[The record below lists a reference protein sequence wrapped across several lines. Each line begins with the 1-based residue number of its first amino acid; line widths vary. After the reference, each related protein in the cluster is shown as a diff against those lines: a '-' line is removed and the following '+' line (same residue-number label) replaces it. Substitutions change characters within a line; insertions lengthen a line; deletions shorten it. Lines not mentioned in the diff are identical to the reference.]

1 MEFPFLSSIE
11 MRTTREAIVAR
22 GPSISVLKCCWVY
35 VEECI
40 RSISC
45 DWIGNHGKTVER
57 SCSPPLLPWTYGRSM
72 ITTGLPV
79 KSWATG
85 CFR

>member
-1 MEFPFLSSIE
+1 
-11 MRTTREAIVAR
+11 
-22 GPSISVLKCCWVY
+22 
-35 VEECI
+35 
-40 RSISC
+40 
-45 DWIGNHGKTVER
+45 
-57 SCSPPLLPWTYGRSM
+57 M